1 MLSKSFLKFKDS
13 IGILE
18 NRHLGGF
25 YMSEEK
31 AEYRVEKI
39 SNRKR
44 QKQIV
49 IRATDKEFEEIK
61 KKVEK
66 SKLTQNK
73 YLLQSALD
81 KEINVVEGIKDLVLE
96 TKRIGINLNQ
106 LTKLANQGKVDCSDE
121 LERINQE
128 LIKTWKTL
136 RDLTQAQ
143 L

>member
-1 MLSKSFLKFKDS
+1 
-13 IGILE
+13 
-18 NRHLGGF
+18 
-25 YMSEEK
+25 MSQEQ
-31 AEYRVEKI
+31 AEYRVEKT

-49 IRATDKEFEEIK
+49 IRATDKEFEQIK

-121 LERINQE
+121 LEDINGE
-128 LIKTWKTL
+128 LVEVWQSL
-136 RDLTQAQ
+136 RQLIQSQA
-143 L
+143 

>member
-1 MLSKSFLKFKDS
+1 M
-13 IGILE
+13 LE

-25 YMSEEK
+25 YMSQEQ
-31 AEYRVEKI
+31 AEYRVEKT

-49 IRATDKEFEEIK
+49 IRATDKEFEQIK

-121 LERINQE
+121 LEEINGE
-128 LIKTWKTL
+128 LVEVWQSL
-136 RDLTQAQ
+136 RQ
-143 L
+143 LIQRDRKSVV

>member
-1 MLSKSFLKFKDS
+1 M
-13 IGILE
+13 LE

-25 YMSEEK
+25 YMSQEQ
-31 AEYRVEKI
+31 AEYRVEKT

-49 IRATDKEFEEIK
+49 IRATDKEFEQIK

-121 LERINQE
+121 LEEINGE
-128 LIKTWKTL
+128 LVEVWQLL
-136 RDLTQAQ
+136 RQLIQSQA
-143 L
+143 